1 MITGRFGDTSGRPFI
16 EGRLYLPRLNLSA
29 DVSFLLDTG
38 ADSSILMPGD
48 ARRLGVP
55 FDQLV
60 GDNECGGLGGIVHC
74 FEERALLVFSE
85 HKVALYAYELCMD
98 IMPDDPQMVDVPSIV
113 GRDVIDRWLITYDP
127 QHNSLGI
134 VVQSADMVFPIN
146 PP

>member
-1 MITGRFGDTSGRPFI
+1 
-16 EGRLYLPRLNLSA
+16 
-29 DVSFLLDTG
+29 
-38 ADSSILMPGD
+38 MPGD

-85 HKVALYAYELCMD
+85 HKIALYAYELGMD

-127 QHNSLGI
+127 QHNNLGI

-146 PP
+146 PL